1 MKISI
6 EDVKQ
11 IANKVTTGGEGVA
24 ITRPWKS
31 SSQRW

>member
-6 EDVKQ
+6 DDVKE
-11 IANKVTTGGEGVA
+11 IVNKVTQGGGVA

>member
-6 EDVKQ
+6 DDVKK
-11 IANKVTTGGEGVA
+11 IVNKVTQGGVVA